1 MIQKSGPNMDLPTAP
16 PPGEI
21 QSRVDALAARI
32 GGRLDAVLISHPTD
46 LQYFAGTTQDAT
58 LVVRSTGDA
67 SLLARKSFSR
77 ARTESPLADVREL
90 RGVRDIAG
98 LAAPGPK
105 AARIGACLD
114 VWPAA
119 MYRRVL
125 DALPAGSSIDDIS
138 ADVKRLRAVKS
149 AWEIGCVR
157 AAAEQAD
164 AAFARVREMIA
175 PGVTELDLS
184 IEVESVVRR
193 MGHDGHVRVRKPGSW
208 LHILYVSAGE
218 SAATPS
224 CFDGPV
230 GSAGL
235 NAWSSGAGRR
245 ALRAGETVMVDLV
258 TNHLGYH
265 ADNARVFAVGGPSTE
280 VLAAHDWCRAAMRD
294 LELRL
299 VPGTAFR
306 EVCDA
311 CSRIFTARGEPEGFM
326 GYGENRVRF
335 FGHGVGLELDE
346 WPVIAPN
353 FDGVVEPGMVI
364 AIEPKALSPT
374 IGPAGLENTYV
385 ITESGVV
392 SLCTAP
398 EELV

>member
-1 MIQKSGPNMDLPTAP
+1 MNLPTAP
-16 PPGEI
+16 PTGEI
-21 QSRVDALAARI
+21 ESRVRALAARI
-32 GGRLDAVLISHPTD
+32 DGRFHAALISHPTD

-58 LVVRSTGDA
+58 LVVRATGEA
-67 SLLARKSFSR
+67 TLLARKSFSR
-77 ARTESPLADVREL
+77 ARAESPLTDVREL
-90 RGVRDIAG
+90 RSPRDIAT
-98 LAAPGPK
+98 LAAPGGK
-105 AARIGACLD
+105 AVHLGACLD

-119 MYRRVL
+119 AYRRVL

-149 AWEIGCVR
+149 AWEIACVR
-157 AAAEQAD
+157 AAAAQAD
-164 AAFARVREMIA
+164 AAFARVREMLA

-184 IEVESVVRR
+184 VEVESLVRR
-193 MGHDGHVRVRKPGSW
+193 LGHDGHVRLRKPGSW

-235 NAWSSGAGRR
+235 HPWSSGAGRR
-245 ALRAGETVMVDLV
+245 ALREGETVMVDIV

-265 ADNARVFAVGGPSTE
+265 ADDARVFAIGDPSAE
-280 VLAAHDWCRAAMRD
+280 VLAAHEWCRAAMRD
-294 LELRL
+294 LESRL
-299 VPGTAFR
+299 VPGAAFR
-306 EVCDA
+306 DVYDT
-311 CSRIFTARGEPEGFM
+311 CSRIFAARGEPEGFM

-374 IGPAGLENTYV
+374 LGPAGIENTCV
-385 ITESGVV
+385 VTESGLV
-392 SLCTAP
+392 SLCSAP
-398 EELV
+398 EELG